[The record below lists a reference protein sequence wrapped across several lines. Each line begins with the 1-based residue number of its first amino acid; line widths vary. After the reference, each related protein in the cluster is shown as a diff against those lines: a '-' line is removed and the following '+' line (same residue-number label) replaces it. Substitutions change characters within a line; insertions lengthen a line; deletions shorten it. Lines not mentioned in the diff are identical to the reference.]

1 MEDKQFHSD
10 KKGRILRR
18 LRHLLIL
25 ILGPVVIGGGAM
37 WFYLQ
42 GGKIVATDNAYV
54 KTDIITISSYL
65 TGQVTSMI
73 PHDSDRVV
81 AGQLLFRIDDKPY
94 RIALTRSEA
103 NLANVRG
110 DIESLRE
117 EYINK
122 QLEIEKA
129 QTDLAFRARELERL
143 RMLKQEKSISE
154 IQYDQSVYERDSAQ
168 RTLAEK
174 QQALNVVKARLI
186 VPELPVDQHPRVRAA
201 LAELDKARFDLDRVE
216 VYAPEDG
223 VIVNVS
229 AHIGENVIGGA
240 PVMSL
245 VSDKR
250 IWMEANFKETDLTH
264 MIAGQPAEI
273 HIDTFP
279 DQVWHGHVASIT
291 PATGAEF
298 SLLPAQNSSGNWV
311 KVVQRVRVLIDFDD
325 YPGQPALVSGM
336 SASVEVDTGF
346 ERQMPFV
353 ASY

>member
-117 EYINK
+117 IG
-122 QLEIEKA
+122 
-129 QTDLAFRARELERL
+129 RASCRE
-143 RMLKQEKSISE
+143 
-154 IQYDQSVYERDSAQ
+154 
-168 RTLAEK
+168 
-174 QQALNVVKARLI
+174 
-186 VPELPVDQHPRVRAA
+186 RV
-201 LAELDKARFDLDRVE
+201 
-216 VYAPEDG
+216 
-223 VIVNVS
+223 
-229 AHIGENVIGGA
+229 
-240 PVMSL
+240 
-245 VSDKR
+245 
-250 IWMEANFKETDLTH
+250 
-264 MIAGQPAEI
+264 
-273 HIDTFP
+273 
-279 DQVWHGHVASIT
+279 
-291 PATGAEF
+291 
-298 SLLPAQNSSGNWV
+298 
-311 KVVQRVRVLIDFDD
+311 
-325 YPGQPALVSGM
+325 
-336 SASVEVDTGF
+336 
-346 ERQMPFV
+346 
-353 ASY
+353 